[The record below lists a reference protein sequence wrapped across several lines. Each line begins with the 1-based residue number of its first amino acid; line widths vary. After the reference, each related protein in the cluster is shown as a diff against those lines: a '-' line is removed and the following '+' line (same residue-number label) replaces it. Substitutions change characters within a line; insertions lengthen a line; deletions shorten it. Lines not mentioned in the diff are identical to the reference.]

1 MNRQSIRILL
11 SRDQLLAHSVLCLSI
26 RICNSHI
33 SQACALNTVVIPTL
47 CSDLGRRSASSPRNY
62 NRLNFRSSYLT
73 LVSVNLAKEEE
84 SWRIKDTRLESE

>member
-33 SQACALNTVVIPTL
+33 SQACALK
-47 CSDLGRRSASSPRNY
+47 RNY